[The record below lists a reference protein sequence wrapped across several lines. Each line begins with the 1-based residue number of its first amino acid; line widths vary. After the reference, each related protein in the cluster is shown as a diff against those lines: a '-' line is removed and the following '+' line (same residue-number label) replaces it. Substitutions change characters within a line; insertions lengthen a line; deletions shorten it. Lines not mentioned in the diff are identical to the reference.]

1 MYIIVGQGIAGATAA
16 AELRKQDRQSP
27 VTVITNE
34 HDYLYNRIDLPDI
47 IAGKYKSSETLL
59 KRAEDFDCLG
69 INCVMGEK
77 VTAVLPA
84 QKTVEVSSGQRFQY
98 HKLLLATG
106 SLPVM
111 PPIVGS
117 TTAGVYSLW
126 TMRQAEEIIDAASK
140 ARRVV
145 VIGAGL
151 IGLKTALALK
161 KRGLKVT
168 VVEKLQRMLPRQLD
182 DEASEILSDRLRD
195 MGIEILVNAGVEG
208 IAAINGSV
216 SSVQLDNGSLPADMV
231 IMSIGVTPNIKLAVS
246 AGIRTGRG
254 IIANEFL
261 QTSMPDIYAAGD
273 AAETFDSVTG
283 ASAVPAT
290 WPVAVEQGRIAACNM
305 AGRKE
310 KYHGSLAMN
319 AVEVGGI
326 PLVSIGDIAGRP
338 GDSVLA
344 DRRGDKYRKVV
355 IRDNVLRG
363 VLFMGDIRQAGV
375 IGALISRRARL
386 ENYEKLIS
394 PYFSFADLIAE

>member
-1 MYIIVGQGIAGATAA
+1 
-16 AELRKQDRQSP
+16 
-27 VTVITNE
+27 
-34 HDYLYNRIDLPDI
+34 
-47 IAGKYKSSETLL
+47 
-59 KRAEDFDCLG
+59 
-69 INCVMGEK
+69 
-77 VTAVLPA
+77 
-84 QKTVEVSSGQRFQY
+84 
-98 HKLLLATG
+98 
-106 SLPVM
+106 M

-117 TTAGVYSLW
+117 TAAGVYSLW

-140 ARRVV
+140 ARSVV

-168 VVEKLQRMLPRQLD
+168 VVEKLQRVLPRQLD
-182 DEASEILSDRLRD
+182 DAASEILCDRLRD

-208 IAAINGSV
+208 IAAINGAV
-216 SSVQLDNGSLPADMV
+216 SGVQLDNGSLPADMV
-231 IMSIGVTPNIKLAVS
+231 IMSIGVTPNIELAVS
-246 AGIRTGRG
+246 AGIRIGQG
-254 IIANEFL
+254 IIVNEFL

-283 ASAVPAT
+283 ASTVPAT

-305 AGRKE
+305 GGRKE
-310 KYHGSLAMN
+310 IYDGSFAMN

-338 GDSVLA
+338 GDYVLA

-375 IGALISRRARL
+375 IGALISSRARL
-386 ENYEKLIS
+386 GNYEKLIS